1 VLRIRLQRSGRKN
14 RANYRV
20 VVAEHSAPIKGR
32 YLELLGTFDP
42 LVEKHG
48 LVVDTAK
55 VEEWIRK
62 GAKPT
67 NTIAR
72 LLKAQ
77 GMKGM
82 EPFIIEMK
90 DRKVKNPKEEPE
102 APPAA
107 APTAPVAEAPA
118 AESVGDE
125 GEAAPAEEKP
135 AEEAPAEEKKE
146 EEAPK
151 EEEKPEEPKEETPA
165 EEAAPEEVEEPK
177 EDESESKEENK

>member
-1 VLRIRLQRSGRKN
+1 MLRIRLQRSGRKN

-32 YLELLGTFDP
+32 CLELIGTFDP

-48 LVVDTAK
+48 LVIDTAK
-55 VEEWIRK
+55 VEAWIKK

-77 GMKGM
+77 GLKGM

-102 APPAA
+102 APAAVPAA
-107 APTAPVAEAPA
+107 EAAPAPA
-118 AESVGDE
+118 AE
-125 GEAAPAEEKP
+125 EEKP
-135 AEEAPAEEKKE
+135 V

-151 EEEKPEEPKEETPA
+151 EEVKAEEPVAEEVPEGGEEKP
-165 EEAAPEEVEEPK
+165 
-177 EDESESKEENK
+177 DENK